1 MKRIEA
7 TLQPHR
13 LTKVVHALHALPH
26 FPGFTVY
33 NAQGQGHG
41 HGQGGHYAYD
51 EDCLTYLDRKILIVV
66 CEDSEAQIIAETIA
80 KVAHTGNRGDGIVLV
95 SDLVAVQRI
104 RASVTPSNLG
114 SPADT
119 GPSNKESA

>member
-41 HGQGGHYAYD
+41 RGQGGHYAYD
-51 EDCLTYLDRKILIVV
+51 EDCLTYLDRKLIVIV
-66 CEDSEAQIIAETIA
+66 CEDSDAEMIADVIA
-80 KVAHTGNRGDGIVLV
+80 TVAHTGNRGDGIVFV
-95 SDLVAVQRI
+95 SDVNQVQRI
-104 RASVTPSNLG
+104 RDAVP
-114 SPADT
+114 PAGD
-119 GPSNKESA
+119 PA